1 MNELKV
7 FENAEFGKVR
17 SIEVDGIPYFVGKDV
32 AEILG
37 YQNGSR
43 DINRHVDEEDRVTE
57 MIPQYQNGTLV
68 SQAILINESG
78 LYSLILSS
86 KMPNAKKF
94 KRWVTSEV
102 LPAIRQTGSYQRPMT
117 QAEILAGQ
125 AQLLVEMERKTNEI
139 KIIAEE
145 TQNKLDKAIDVFA
158 TPTKET
164 WKDVTNKKINDMCMK
179 YGLSYPIFRNELY
192 RELEMSAHCKLSIR
206 QNKLRERMRM
216 AGSTYAE
223 RQAISKIDV
232 IEKDD
237 KLRLI
242 FDGIVKKYQVK
253 YII

>member
-7 FENAEFGKVR
+7 FENAEFGSVR
-17 SIEVDGIPYFVGKDV
+17 TIEVDGIPYFVGKDV

-37 YQNGSR
+37 YADPSSAVSKN
-43 DINRHVDEEDRVTE
+43 VDEEDKT
-57 MIPQYQNGTLV
+57 TLLLEQSGSNYKSKTSV
-68 SQAILINESG
+68 INESG

-94 KRWVTSEV
+94 KRWVTREV
-102 LPAIRQTGSYQRPMT
+102 LPSIRKTGSYQRPMT

-139 KIIAEE
+139 KVIAEE

>member
-7 FENAEFGKVR
+7 FENAEFGSVR
-17 SIEVDGIPYFVGKDV
+17 TIEVDGIPYFVGKDV

-37 YQNGSR
+37 YADPSSAVSKN
-43 DINRHVDEEDRVTE
+43 VDEEDKT
-57 MIPQYQNGTLV
+57 TLLLEQSGSNYKSKTSV
-68 SQAILINESG
+68 INESG

-94 KRWVTSEV
+94 KRWVTREV

-139 KIIAEE
+139 KVIAEE

>member
-1 MNELKV
+1 MNDLKV
-7 FENAEFGKVR
+7 FNYGKSPIRTVNK
-17 SIEVDGIPYFVGKDV
+17 DGETWWVLKDV
-32 AEILG
+32 CEVLEIANATDVAKRLDEDEVTRLNLG
-37 YQNGSR
+37 GRTGITN
-43 DINRHVDEEDRVTE
+43 I
-57 MIPQYQNGTLV
+57 
-68 SQAILINESG
+68 INESG
-78 LYSLILSS
+78 LYNVILRSD
-86 KMPNAKKF
+86 KPQAKPFRK
-94 KRWVTSEV
+94 WVTSEV
-102 LPAIRQTGSYQRPMT
+102 LPSIRKTGSYQRPMT

-139 KIIAEE
+139 KVIAEE

-179 YGLSYPIFRNELY
+179 YGLSYPIFRNGLY